1 VVSPKERLIVALDV
15 PTAVDA
21 QEIIYEL
28 ADSVTFYKVGL
39 QLFTAEGP
47 GIVSE
52 LVNSGRK
59 VFLDLKL
66 HDIPNTV
73 AGAVKAA
80 SELGVHML
88 TVHAAGGSRM
98 LKEAVEAARGE
109 PAAPMIL
116 AVTVLTSFSQ
126 SDLEQSGVKTDISH
140 QVRHL
145 ATLAKAAGCD
155 GVVTSPHEAQA
166 LRSALGGEMAIVT
179 PGIRP
184 AGSDAEDQ
192 SRISTP
198 ASAIRAGASHLVVG
212 RPILGAENRL
222 HAAKAIIDE
231 IAASLPTSEME
242 MAGKKP
248 A

>member
-1 VVSPKERLIVALDV
+1 MALDV

-28 ADSVTFYKVGL
+28 ADSVSFYKVGL

-47 GIVSE
+47 KIVSE

-80 SELGVHML
+80 CELGVHML

-98 LKEAVEAARGE
+98 LKEAVEVAKSHP
-109 PAAPMIL
+109 PAPTIL
-116 AVTVLTSFSQ
+116 AVTVLTSVSQ
-126 SDLEQSGVKTDISH
+126 SDLEESGLRVDLSN

-145 ATLAKAAGCD
+145 ATLAKAAGCG
-155 GVVTSPHEAQA
+155 GVVSSPNEAKA
-166 LRSALGGEMAIVT
+166 LRSVLGSELAIVT

-184 AGSDAEDQ
+184 AGSDASDQ

-198 ASAIRAGASHLVVG
+198 SAAIRAGASHLVVG
-212 RPILGAENRL
+212 RPILGATNRL
-222 HAAKAIIDE
+222 QAVKNIADE
-231 IAASLPTSEME
+231 IATALPTSEME
-242 MAGKKP
+242 MAGKLP

>member
-1 VVSPKERLIVALDV
+1 VTSARERLIVALDV
-15 PTAVDA
+15 ATSVDA
-21 QEIIYEL
+21 QEIVYEL
-28 ADSVTFYKVGL
+28 ADSIAFYKVGL

-47 GIVSE
+47 RIVSE

-80 SELGVHML
+80 CELGVHMF
-88 TVHAAGGSRM
+88 TM
-98 LKEAVEAARGE
+98 EAAKAE
-109 PAAPMIL
+109 PVAPMIL

-155 GVVTSPHEAQA
+155 GIVTSPHEAQS
-166 LRSALGGEMAIVT
+166 LRSVLGAEMAIVT

-184 AGSDAEDQ
+184 AGADAKDQ

-198 ASAIRAGASHLVVG
+198 AAAIRAGASHLVVG
-212 RPILGAENRL
+212 RPIVGANNRL
-222 HAAKAIIDE
+222 QTAKAIISE
-231 IAASLPTSEME
+231 IEASLPGAEME
-242 MAGKKP
+242 TVGRKP

>member
-1 VVSPKERLIVALDV
+1 MTSAKDRLIVALDV

-21 QEIIYEL
+21 QEIVYEL
-28 ADSVTFYKVGL
+28 GDSVEFYKVGL

-47 GIVSE
+47 RIVSE

-80 SELGVHML
+80 SALGAHML
-88 TVHAAGGSRM
+88 TVHAAGGSKM
-98 LKEAVEAARGE
+98 LKAAVEAARNE
-109 PAAPMIL
+109 AAAPTIL
-116 AVTVLTSFSQ
+116 GVTVLTSFSQ
-126 SDLEQSGVKTDISH
+126 SDLQESGVEGEISH
-140 QVRHL
+140 HVRHL
-145 ATLAKAAGCD
+145 ATLAKAAGCG
-155 GVVTSPHEAQA
+155 GVVTSSQEAHA

-184 AGSDAEDQ
+184 QGSDARDQ

-198 ASAIRAGASHLVVG
+198 SAAIRSGASHLVVG
-212 RPILGAENRL
+212 RPILAATNRL
-222 HAAKAIIDE
+222 QAAKAILDE
-231 IAASLPTSEME
+231 IAAASPAPEVE
-242 MAGKKP
+242 MAGKRP

>member
-1 VVSPKERLIVALDV
+1 MAAAKDHLIVALDV

-21 QEIIYEL
+21 QEIVYEL
-28 ADSVTFYKVGL
+28 ADSVAFYKVGL
-39 QLFTAEGP
+39 ELFTAEGP
-47 GIVSE
+47 KIVSE

-73 AGAVKAA
+73 AGAVKTA

-98 LKEAVEAARGE
+98 LREAVRAASSQ
-109 PAAPMIL
+109 PDAPVIL

-126 SDLEQSGVKTDISH
+126 ADLQESGVKTDLSN
-140 QVRHL
+140 QVKDL
-145 ATLAKAAGCD
+145 ATLAQAAGCG
-155 GVVTSPHEAQA
+155 GVVTSPHEAQS

-184 AGSDAEDQ
+184 VGSDASDQ

-198 ASAIRAGASHLVVG
+198 AAAIRAGASHLVVG
-212 RPILGAENRL
+212 RPILGAANRL
-222 HAAKAIIDE
+222 QAAKSIIDE
-231 IAASLPTSEME
+231 IAASLPSPEME
-242 MAGKKP
+242 MAGNKP

>member
-1 VVSPKERLIVALDV
+1 MTSAKDRLIVALDV

-21 QEIIYEL
+21 QEIVYEL
-28 ADSVTFYKVGL
+28 GDSVAVYKVGL
-39 QLFTAEGP
+39 QLFTAAGP
-47 GIVSE
+47 RIVSE
-52 LVNSGRK
+52 LANSGRK

-88 TVHAAGGSRM
+88 TVHSAGGSRM
-98 LKEAVEAARGE
+98 LKAATEAARDEGT
-109 PAAPMIL
+109 APIIL

-126 SDLEQSGVKTDISH
+126 ADLAESGIQADISH

-145 ATLAKAAGCD
+145 ATLAQTAGCG
-155 GVVTSPHEAQA
+155 GVVTSPHEAHA
-166 LRSALGGEMAIVT
+166 LRSMLGREMAIVT

-184 AGSDAEDQ
+184 QGSDAGDQ
-192 SRISTP
+192 SRVSTP
-198 ASAIRAGASHLVVG
+198 AAAIRAGASHIVVG
-212 RPILGAENRL
+212 RPISAATNKL
-222 HAAKAIIDE
+222 HAAKAILDE
-231 IAASLPTSEME
+231 IAGVSPDPRME

>member
-1 VVSPKERLIVALDV
+1 MTSPKDRLIVALDV

-21 QEIIYEL
+21 QEIVYEL
-28 ADSVTFYKVGL
+28 GDSVAFYKVGL

-47 GIVSE
+47 KIASE

-88 TVHAAGGSRM
+88 TVHAAGGGRM
-98 LKEAVEAARGE
+98 LTAAVEAAKNE
-109 PAAPMIL
+109 ASAPIIL
-116 AVTVLTSFSQ
+116 AVSVLTSFTQ
-126 SDLEQSGVKTDISH
+126 SDLEESGVHVSLSQ

-145 ATLAKAAGCD
+145 ATLAKAAGCG
-155 GVVTSPHEAQA
+155 GVVTSPHEAHA
-166 LRSALGGEMAIVT
+166 LRLAIGPEMAIVT

-184 AGSDAEDQ
+184 QGSEASDQ
-192 SRISTP
+192 SRVSTP
-198 ASAIRAGASHLVVG
+198 ASGIRAGASHLVVG
-212 RPILGAENRL
+212 RPILAAANRL
-222 HAAKAIIDE
+222 QAAKAILAE
-231 IAASLPTSEME
+231 IAAASPTPEIE
-242 MAGKKP
+242 TAGRMP

>member
-1 VVSPKERLIVALDV
+1 VSHARDRLIVALDV
-15 PTAVDA
+15 PTAVEA

-28 ADSVTFYKVGL
+28 GDSVPFYKVGL
-39 QLFTAEGP
+39 QLFTGEGP
-47 GIVSE
+47 KFVSE
-52 LVNSGRK
+52 LVSSGRK

-80 SELGVHML
+80 CQLGVHML

-98 LKEAVEAARGE
+98 LKEAVEASRSE
-109 PAAPMIL
+109 PIAPMIL
-116 AVTVLTSFSQ
+116 AVTVLTSFSE
-126 SDLEQSGVKTDISH
+126 SDLDESGVARDISH

-145 ATLAKAAGCD
+145 ASLAKAAGCG
-155 GVVTSPHEAQA
+155 GVVSSPQEARS
-166 LRSALGGEMAIVT
+166 LRSALGTEMAIVT

-184 AGSDAEDQ
+184 AGSEASDQ

-198 ASAIRAGASHLVVG
+198 GAAIHAGASHLVVG
-212 RPILGAENRL
+212 RPILGAANRL

-231 IAASLPTSEME
+231 IARSLPELEME
-242 MAGKKP
+242 MAGNRP

>member
-1 VVSPKERLIVALDV
+1 VSSAKDRLIVALDV
-15 PTAVDA
+15 PTAVEA

-28 ADSVTFYKVGL
+28 ADSVSFYKVGL

-47 GIVSE
+47 RIVAE

-80 SELGVHML
+80 CELGVHML

-98 LKEAVEAARGE
+98 LKEAVEAARNE
-109 PAAPMIL
+109 PSSPLLL

-126 SDLEQSGVKTDISH
+126 SDLEQSGVPADISH

-155 GVVTSPHEAQA
+155 GVVSSPHEAQS
-166 LRSALGGEMAIVT
+166 LRSALGNEMAIVT

-184 AGSDAEDQ
+184 AGSDASDQ

-198 ASAIRAGASHLVVG
+198 AAAIAAGASHLVVG
-212 RPILGAENRL
+212 RPILGAANRL

-231 IAASLPTSEME
+231 IAKSMRTAEME
-242 MAGKKP
+242 MAGHRP

>member
-1 VVSPKERLIVALDV
+1 MTLPKDRLIVALDV

-21 QEIIYEL
+21 QEIVYEL
-28 ADSVTFYKVGL
+28 ADSVGFYKVGL

-47 GIVSE
+47 KIVTE
-52 LVNSGRK
+52 LVNSGRR

-80 SELGVHML
+80 CQLGVHML

-98 LKEAVEAARGE
+98 LKEAVEAARSE
-109 PAAPMIL
+109 PTAPMIL

-126 SDLEQSGVKTDISH
+126 SDLEQSGVKTDVSH

-145 ATLAKAAGCD
+145 ATLAKASGCD
-155 GVVTSPHEAQA
+155 GVVCSPHEAQA
-166 LRSALGGEMAIVT
+166 LRSALGKEMAIVT

-184 AGSDAEDQ
+184 PGAEASDQ

-198 ASAIRAGASHLVVG
+198 AAAIHAGASHLVVG
-212 RPILGAENRL
+212 RPVVGAANRL
-222 HAAKAIIDE
+222 QAARAIIDE
-231 IAASLPTSEME
+231 IAACLSPSEME

>member
-1 VVSPKERLIVALDV
+1 VASAKERLIVALDI
-15 PTAVDA
+15 PTALDA
-21 QEIIYEL
+21 QEIVYEL
-28 ADSVTFYKVGL
+28 GDLVAFYKIGL

-47 GIVSE
+47 RIVSE

-73 AGAVKAA
+73 AAAVKAA

-98 LKEAVEAARGE
+98 LTAAVAAAKNE
-109 PAAPMIL
+109 PSAPIIL

-126 SDLEQSGVKTDISH
+126 TDLQESGVHTGINH

-145 ATLAKAAGCD
+145 ATLAKAAGC
-155 GVVTSPHEAQA
+155 GGIVTSPHEAQA

-184 AGSDAEDQ
+184 HESDASDQ

-198 ASAIRAGASHLVVG
+198 AAAIRAGVSHLVVG
-212 RPILGAENRL
+212 RPILAAANRL
-222 HAAKAIIDE
+222 HAAKAILDE
-231 IAASLPTSEME
+231 IAGALPTADAE
-242 MAGKKP
+242 MAGRTP

>member
-1 VVSPKERLIVALDV
+1 MTSAKERLIVALDV
-15 PTAVDA
+15 ATAVEA
-21 QEIIYEL
+21 QEIVYEL
-28 ADSVTFYKVGL
+28 ADSVAFYKVGL

-47 GIVSE
+47 MIVSE

-80 SELGVHML
+80 CELGVHML

-98 LKEAVEAARGE
+98 LRDAMEAAKAE
-109 PAAPMIL
+109 AAAPMIL

-145 ATLAKAAGCD
+145 ATLAKAAGCN
-155 GVVTSPHEAQA
+155 GIVTSPHEAQS
-166 LRSALGGEMAIVT
+166 LRSALGIEMAIVT

-184 AGSDAEDQ
+184 TGADAKDQ

-198 ASAIRAGASHLVVG
+198 AAAIRAGASHLVVG
-212 RPILGAENRL
+212 RPIVEADNRL
-222 HAAKAIIDE
+222 QAAKAIISE
-231 IAASLPTSEME
+231 IEASLPAAEME
-242 MAGKKP
+242 TAGRKP